1 MNAKRLLVSVAAGAL
16 ALAIG
21 VSPAMAQEK
30 KPEAPKSTPTQP
42 ATPDTPK
49 ADAPKKDKDKDKAK
63 KSDVAEIKIGDAAP
77 AFKLKDTAGK
87 EWNLSELTKSG
98 KIVVLQWFNPECPY
112 VKKHYNGDSKTF
124 NEMAT
129 KFKDKNVVLLAVNSG
144 PAGGPGTGV
153 ERNAEAAKKWDMN
166 YPILI
171 DDTQSVGKAYGSKN
185 TPNMVVIG
193 KDGKIAYTG
202 AIDDNDGPD
211 KPGKTNYVV
220 KAVEELQ
227 AGTSVSNSKTKPYG
241 CHITYKGDN

>member
-1 MNAKRLLVSVAAGAL
+1 MNAKRLLVSVAAGTL
-16 ALAIG
+16 ALLIG

-30 KPEAPKSTPTQP
+30 KPDAPKATPAQP

-49 ADAPKKDKDKDKAK
+49 ADAPKKDKDKGK
-63 KSDVAEIKIGDAAP
+63 KSDVAEIKPGDTAP
-77 AFKLKDTAGK
+77 AFKLKDTTGK

-98 KIVVLQWFNPECPY
+98 KIVVLQWFNPTCPY
-112 VKKHYNGDSKTF
+112 VKKHYDGEHKTF
-124 NEMAT
+124 NDMNA
-129 KFKDKNVVLLAVNSG
+129 KYADKGVVLLAINSG
-144 PAGGPGTGV
+144 PTGANGSGT
-153 ERNAEAAKKWDMN
+153 EASAAAAKKWDMK

-202 AIDDNDGPD
+202 AIDDDRTPD
-211 KPGKTNYVV
+211 KPGATNYVA
-220 KAVEELQ
+220 KALDELL
-227 AGTSVSNSKTKPYG
+227 AGTSVSNSKTQPYG